1 MKSLRDLQNA
11 VVAGLRT
18 GDYGL
23 LDKVLEEGSG
33 PGTPDSVGTFDP
45 FRIFARELANA
56 TGKERDQPVVT
67 EARPA
72 VLGELHGGES
82 NGPVAGE
89 EQRSVI
95 QRDVQTEL
103 QGSGRD
109 I

>member
-33 PGTPDSVGTFDP
+33 SGTPDSVGAYDP
-45 FRIFARELANA
+45 FGILARELANA
-56 TGKERDQPVVT
+56 SGKERDKPVDT

-72 VLGELHGGES
+72 VLGELHRGEPV
-82 NGPVAGE
+82 NPVAGE
-89 EQRSVI
+89 EQRSDL
-95 QRDVQTEL
+95 QRDIQTGVQGN
-103 QGSGRD
+103 GSD

>member
-33 PGTPDSVGTFDP
+33 TGTPDSVGAYDP
-45 FRIFARELANA
+45 FGILARELANA
-56 TGKERDQPVVT
+56 SGKERDKPVDT

-72 VLGELHGGES
+72 VLGELHRGEPDS
-82 NGPVAGE
+82 PVAGE
-89 EQRSVI
+89 EQRSDI
-95 QRDVQTEL
+95 QRDVQTEV
-103 QGSGRD
+103 QGRGSG